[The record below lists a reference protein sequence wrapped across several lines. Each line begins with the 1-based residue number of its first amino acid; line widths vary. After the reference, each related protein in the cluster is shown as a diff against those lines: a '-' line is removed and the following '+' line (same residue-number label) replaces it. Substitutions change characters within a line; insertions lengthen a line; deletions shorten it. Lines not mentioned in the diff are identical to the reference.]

1 MKKAVMFFTMI
12 CMLTM
17 TAGCGASQNKVT
29 VSSASS
35 SAVSSETDSAADSD
49 GTDADADA
57 SDQENRSGEND
68 SAGSNESTADSSAA
82 AGDATSLVTP
92 IESLDLTDMFSK
104 RDQDASYDESSS
116 AKITLTGTSAEVA
129 GSGAAADG
137 SVVTITEEG
146 TYIVSGT
153 LTDGQI
159 VVDADDAA
167 TVQIVL
173 EGAEITNNDSACIL
187 VLSAD
192 KVFVTLADG
201 TSNTLSD
208 TGDAYTQQ
216 SDEYTVDGVI
226 FSREDLTLNGSGTL
240 TINANYKHA
249 VVSKDDLVVAGGT
262 YEITAKNKGLAG
274 KDSVRTQDGTINITS
289 EDDAIHTSNA
299 EDAGKGFVYIEGGT
313 LTLAAGDDGIHAET
327 ALIIAGGTIGVTKS
341 YEGLE
346 GASIDVMDGTVNVT
360 ASDDGMNASISD
372 GDSDKAN
379 GVENDGFMFR
389 DQDAQ
394 SQDASGQDGSADQMQ
409 DNNAGQ
415 EEGIADQNRAA
426 GTLTAAYQDSTGA
439 VQNNMTA
446 MGGRGGMGGGGMMDA
461 QPAAYLKISGG
472 TVHVNA
478 EGDGLD
484 SNGML
489 YIAGG
494 TTTVSGPTN
503 SGNGALDYGTGA
515 EISGGTIIAAG
526 SLGMAE
532 TFSDSSSQ
540 YSVMYNLESAVSEGT
555 EVSLVD
561 AEGNTVLTMTP
572 EKTYQSVIFSS
583 PDIKEGTYTVKAG
596 SSEESVEVTG
606 VVTMGGASGGMNGGH
621 GGMGGGFGGRGQT
634 GQTDDGSMPEMNG
647 QMPDGS
653 DGTMPQGGR
662 GMGPGGKGRGVMRPQ
677 DAAENIQ
684 NQDGSQTTDGTA
696 DEQQS
701 ASGSV

>member
-1 MKKAVMFFTMI
+1 
-12 CMLTM
+12 MLTM
-17 TAGCGASQNKVT
+17 AAAGCGSAENKVT
-29 VSSASS
+29 VSSAAS
-35 SAVSSETDSAADSD
+35 SAVSAA
-49 GTDADADA
+49 
-57 SDQENRSGEND
+57 
-68 SAGSNESTADSSAA
+68 ADSSADSEDTA
-82 AGDATSLVTP
+82 ADADTDASDSGNGSEQTDSAGTEGSADAKNAASGDTTSLVTP
-92 IESLDLTDMFSK
+92 VESLDLTDMFSK

-116 AKITLTGTSAEVA
+116 TKITLNGTAAEVA

-137 SVVTITEEG
+137 SVISITEEG

-159 VVDADDAA
+159 VVDADENAKI
-167 TVQIVL
+167 QIVL
-173 EGAEITNNDSACIL
+173 DQAEITNDDSACIL

-201 TSNTLSD
+201 TTNTLSD
-208 TGDAYTQQ
+208 TGDAYTQE

-240 TINANYKHA
+240 VVNANYKHA

-262 YEITAKNKGLAG
+262 CEITAKNKGLAG
-274 KDSVRTQDGTINITS
+274 KDSVRILDGTVNITS

-327 ALIIAGGTIGVTKS
+327 ALIIAGGSIDVTKS

-346 GASIDVMDGTVNVT
+346 GASIDIMDGTVNVV

-372 GDSDKAN
+372 GDSDKTD

-389 DQDAQ
+389 DQDVQ
-394 SQDASGQDGSADQMQ
+394 GQDGTAEQDQDGTAEQ
-409 DNNAGQ
+409 
-415 EEGIADQNRAA
+415 DQN
-426 GTLTAAYQDSTGA
+426 GTAEQGQDYTT
-439 VQNNMTA
+439 VQNNLTA
-446 MGGRGGMGGGGMMDA
+446 QGGRGGMGGGGMMDA

-515 EISGGTIIAAG
+515 EITGGTIVAAG

-540 YSVMYNLESAVSEGT
+540 YSIMYNLESAVSEGT

-561 AEGNTVLTMTP
+561 SDGNTVLTMTP

-583 PDIKEGTYTVKAG
+583 PELKDGTYTIKAG
-596 SSEESVEVTG
+596 SAEETVEVTG
-606 VVTMGGASGGMNGGH
+606 VVTMGGTAGGMH
-621 GGMGGGFGGRGQT
+621 GGMGGGFGGRGQM
-634 GQTDDGSMPEMNG
+634 GQTDDGSMPQMNDGGMREMDG

-662 GMGPGGKGRGVMRPQ
+662 GMGPGGKGRGGMRPQ
-677 DAAENIQ
+677 DGTENMQ
-684 NQDGSQTTDGTA
+684 GMDDAQTPESTTGESQSTSDT
-696 DEQQS
+696 
-701 ASGSV
+701 V

>member
-1 MKKAVMFFTMI
+1 MFFTMI
-12 CMLTM
+12 CMLAM
-17 TAGCGASQNKVT
+17 AAAGCGAAENKVT
-29 VSSASS
+29 VPSAAS
-35 SAVSSETDSAADSD
+35 SAVSAA
-49 GTDADADA
+49 
-57 SDQENRSGEND
+57 
-68 SAGSNESTADSSAA
+68 ADSSADSEDTA
-82 AGDATSLVTP
+82 AADADTDTSDSGNASEQTDSAGTEGSADAKNAASGDTASLITP
-92 IESLDLTDMFSK
+92 VESLDLTDMFSK

-116 AKITLTGTSAEVA
+116 TKITLNGTTAEVA

-137 SVVTITEEG
+137 SVITITEEG

-159 VVDADDAA
+159 VVEADESAKI
-167 TVQIVL
+167 QIVL
-173 EGAEITNNDSACIL
+173 DHAEITNDDSACIL
-187 VLSAD
+187 VRAAD

-201 TSNTLSD
+201 TTNTLSD
-208 TGDAYTQQ
+208 TGDAYTQE

-226 FSREDLTLNGSGTL
+226 FSREDLTMNGSGTL
-240 TINANYKHA
+240 VVNANYKHA

-262 YEITAKNKGLAG
+262 YEITAKNKGLNG
-274 KDSVRTQDGTINITS
+274 KDSVRIIDGTVNITS

-327 ALIIAGGTIGVTKS
+327 ALIIAGGNIDVTKS

-346 GASIDVMDGTVNVT
+346 GASIDIMDGTVNVV

-372 GDSDKAN
+372 GDSDKTE

-389 DQDAQ
+389 DQDMQNQDMQNRDAQ
-394 SQDASGQDGSADQMQ
+394 NQDAQNQDVQNQDG
-409 DNNAGQ
+409 
-415 EEGIADQNRAA
+415 
-426 GTLTAAYQDSTGA
+426 TAEQGQDSTE
-439 VQNNMTA
+439 VQNNLTA
-446 MGGRGGMGGGGMMDA
+446 QGGRGGMGGGGMMDA

-489 YIAGG
+489 YIEGG

-515 EISGGTIIAAG
+515 EITGGTIVAAG

-540 YSVMYNLESAVSEGT
+540 YSIMYNLESAVSEGT

-561 AEGNTVLTMTP
+561 GDGNTVLTMTP

-583 PDIKEGTYTVKAG
+583 PELKDGTYTIKAG
-596 SSEESVEVTG
+596 SAEETVEVTG
-606 VVTMGGASGGMNGGH
+606 VVTMGGTAGGMH
-621 GGMGGGFGGRGQT
+621 GGMGGGFGGRGQM
-634 GQTDDGSMPEMNG
+634 GQTDDGSMPQMDG
-647 QMPDGS
+647 QMPDGN

-662 GMGPGGKGRGVMRPQ
+662 DMGPGGKGRGGMRPQ
-677 DAAENIQ
+677 DGTENMQ
-684 NQDGSQTTDGTA
+684 SKDDTQMSGNTAGESQSTSDT
-696 DEQQS
+696 
-701 ASGSV
+701 V